1 MTPAGNSSTDP
12 GTLALRRHLETTRFI
27 GLVVLI
33 GASGSGKSHRA
44 AKAFAPT
51 QISSLDHYRALA
63 SDDAGNQDATAD
75 AVTIQTLILSTRLR
89 RGLYTVV
96 DNTSVEAGHREDLIA
111 LARDHGRPAIAVPIV
126 TDLDTCLAR
135 NALRPPA
142 RRVPDDTVRW
152 QHHLAT
158 ESLPHLMS
166 EGFTAVYPI
175 HSPTP
180 ADPDQENA

>member
-1 MTPAGNSSTDP
+1 MPPSNSTTD
-12 GTLALRRHLETTRFI
+12 TEIVSLRRHLETTRFL

-33 GASGSGKSHRA
+33 GASGSGKSHQA
-44 AKAFAPT
+44 AEAFAPS

-63 SDDAGNQDATAD
+63 SDDAGDQDATPD
-75 AVTIQTLILSTRLR
+75 AVAIQTLILSARLR

-96 DNTSVEAGHREDLIA
+96 DNTSVEAGHREVLIA
-111 LARDHGRPAIAVPIV
+111 LARDHGRTAIAVPIV

-158 ESLPHLMS
+158 DSLPHLMT

-175 HSPTP
+175 HSPTQ
-180 ADPDQENA
+180 ADPDQETA